1 MTFFLARHGATYNQ
15 PKNVAFFWQLLVVFL
30 LNLLRMEKNFIC
42 NARKTEISPP
52 WGPPGVALTPSPWR
66 GGSCLSLSFF
76 GGRCPHLFDCD
87 GGVQTLSNLA

>member
-66 GGSCLSLSFF
+66 GGSCLSLS
-76 GGRCPHLFDCD
+76 LFLVE
-87 GGVQTLSNLA
+87 GALISLTVTGVSRRSLI